1 MEKATADDYSKYGMI
16 PFFVSSFAFFL
27 YLLKQLIS
35 PLTDLVCKT
44 PLPTHESFL
53 RNPLRSLGTHSFPEL
68 RRGGLTPLGVLLME
82 LDPPIDLL
90 GFEILVDHRCA
101 VVTNG
106 NTSGGWV

>member
-1 MEKATADDYSKYGMI
+1 
-16 PFFVSSFAFFL
+16 
-27 YLLKQLIS
+27 
-35 PLTDLVCKT
+35 
-44 PLPTHESFL
+44 
-53 RNPLRSLGTHSFPEL
+53 
-68 RRGGLTPLGVLLME
+68 LME